1 MRARSSFVARS
12 LAVAGLVMGAPG
24 FVQAATQCDSDPS
37 AVPFEATVD
46 PTLLNKLLAR
56 LGDRNVRS
64 PNVAVEL
71 PGLCVDHRLP
81 VSTGAVGI
89 PLGDAPFS
97 VTPGL
102 GTIQVELNLQG
113 PFTVGVDGGRYQAVN
128 CDSSCVVELPYVG
141 EVFNG
146 CDIEAGLVRPIL
158 SVFQATATW
167 DDIVIS
173 QVADTCVLGD
183 CTAVHPIESTQASLL
198 GFDVDATG
206 FGECQVCIDF
216 PDPIPDPPC
225 LNPCEGFDPLIEDL
239 LLSNIED
246 ALADA
251 FVNRNGQGILIKVF
265 SRQIVKD
272 FGCIDIPEVREC
284 KGQTPPTSGLVRAPR
299 DHGLNAV
306 FYSLPLALAG
316 VLALRLRRKAGAR
329 APAA

>member
-1 MRARSSFVARS
+1 MNARSP
-12 LAVAGLVMGAPG
+12 LAAGLLGVALLGVAPG
-24 FVQAATQCDSDPS
+24 PVQAATQCNTDPN

-46 PTLLNKLLAR
+46 PTVLNRLLSR

-64 PNVAVEL
+64 PNVEVTL

-81 VSTGAVGI
+81 ISTGAVGI
-89 PLGDAPFS
+89 PLGDAPFT
-97 VTPGL
+97 VTPGP
-102 GTIQVELNLQG
+102 GTIQVELELEG

-141 EVFNG
+141 PVFNA

-158 SVFQATATW
+158 SVFQASATW
-167 DDIVIS
+167 DDIHVS

-183 CTAVHPIESTQASLL
+183 CTAVHPIESTQASLF

-206 FGECQVCIDF
+206 FGQCQVCIDF

-239 LLSNIED
+239 LLANLEEK
-246 ALADA
+246 LADA
-251 FVNRNGQGILIKVF
+251 FVTRTGDGLLIKVF

-284 KGQTPPTSGLVRAPR
+284 KGQTPPTGGLVRAPR
-299 DHGLNAV
+299 DHGLNAI

-316 VLALRLRRKAGAR
+316 VLALRLRRRAGAGV
-329 APAA
+329 PAE